1 MIDPQDIVNAAINK
15 CDIKSCKDASHRD
28 LPDSIVKEHR
38 ELMSIGTEIRAEH
51 ERIELIARKANARA
65 DIMWVTIKELFPEIS
80 QDSRLFITDDSTQ
93 VYSANCQ
100 KCLYD
105 HPEKL
110 PKLMG
115 LPAGLGMLFG
125 DSDDPTDNNTED
137 KE

>member
-1 MIDPQDIVNAAINK
+1 MFDPGDIVNATISK

-38 ELMSIGTEIRAEH
+38 ELMSIGTELRAEH
-51 ERIELIARKANARA
+51 ERIELIARKAKARA

-80 QDSRLFITDDSTQ
+80 HDGRLFITDDSTQ

-100 KCLYD
+100 KCLSD

-110 PKLMG
+110 LKLMG
-115 LPAGLGMLFG
+115 PPSLSMLFG
-125 DSDDPTDNNTED
+125 QDDEDPIGSDTEE